1 MYHGTSSTV
10 VRAILQVNSQ
20 WVGLYMDMDMDTGA
34 AGWGHMVHRL

>member
-20 WVGLYMDMDMDTGA
+20 WVGLYMDMDTGA